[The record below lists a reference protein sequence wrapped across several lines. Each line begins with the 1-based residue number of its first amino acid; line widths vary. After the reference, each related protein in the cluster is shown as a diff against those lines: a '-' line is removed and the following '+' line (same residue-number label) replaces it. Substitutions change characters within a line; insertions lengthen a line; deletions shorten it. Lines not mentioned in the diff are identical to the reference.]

1 MAKKS
6 LLIVDQD
13 AYYAGI
19 YANRFEGAG
28 WKVWVEESFEA
39 AKKRLKRCSP
49 DVVIANME
57 PIDEALA
64 LLVGLRQEPKTAKTL
79 QVALTKLGDR
89 RTMKEALDAGVD
101 SYLLKGHFVP
111 SEAVKKVKR
120 LLEEKN
126 LYENI

>member
-6 LLIVDQD
+6 LLMVDQD

-19 YANRFEGAG
+19 YANRFQSAG
-28 WKVWVEESFEA
+28 WKVWVEENFEA

-49 DVVIANME
+49 DVVIADLE

-64 LLVGLRQEPKTAKTL
+64 FLAGLRQDPKTVKTL
-79 QVALTKLGDR
+79 QIALTKLGDR
-89 RTMKEALDAGVD
+89 RTMKEALGAGVD

-120 LLEEKN
+120 LLEEK
-126 LYENI
+126 ISV

>member
-19 YANRFEGAG
+19 YANRFESAG
-28 WKVWVEESFEA
+28 WKVWVEESVGA
-39 AKKRLKRCSP
+39 ARKRLKRCAP
-49 DVVIANME
+49 DVVIVDLE
-57 PIDEALA
+57 PIDEILA
-64 LLVGLRQEPKTAKTL
+64 FLRELRTNLNTKKSFQI
-79 QVALTKLGDR
+79 ALTRLGDR
-89 RTMKEALDAGVD
+89 KTMKEVLDAGVD

-120 LLEEKN
+120 LLEEK
-126 LYENI
+126 ISV